1 MYPNKDACQKE
12 IANTDKIVRQLNK
25 VIRDFDNKGKL
36 EKLEEPT
43 HPNRAR
49 DCTPPRNLINQLDP
63 MECCSAPQI
72 GRQQDPYLKNVM
84 EIAPRET
91 ESMHCH
97 YPTEERMVKPLITHN
112 GLTDIRYTTDK
123 NKAIYESGVGVQY
136 KLINVTPEIEAP
148 WCKRNGLQDYWMEDP
163 KYARKGMDNY
173 STPYPCC
180 KYQSWPYN
188 KKFQPDRSPRKNV
201 VEQQGWDCC
210 VNGSDRR
217 GAQEPQMKYK
227 AGNCEQVARC
237 KKNRHRDIAPVQP
250 REHEFDWKNC
260 NFK

>member
-1 MYPNKDACQKE
+1 MFWSFSAGNSIHFVYPLTHLLGKLIYILLLRKS
-12 IANTDKIVRQLNK
+12 
-25 VIRDFDNKGKL
+25 VIPTFSKGKL

-136 KLINVTPEIEAP
+136 KLINVTPEVNY
-148 WCKRNGLQDYWMEDP
+148 CKSLQ
-163 KYARKGMDNY
+163 
-173 STPYPCC
+173 
-180 KYQSWPYN
+180 
-188 KKFQPDRSPRKNV
+188 
-201 VEQQGWDCC
+201 
-210 VNGSDRR
+210 
-217 GAQEPQMKYK
+217 
-227 AGNCEQVARC
+227 
-237 KKNRHRDIAPVQP
+237 
-250 REHEFDWKNC
+250 
-260 NFK
+260 NFKVLAVLETLKLSRYLCKIDLLS